1 VTHGKRFRR
10 FVIYEKAWLELFASF
25 QSGRCFDFAAGIGSD
40 KLSRLLLRMTWA
52 GKTAIILAE
61 SSAAG
66 DGRSGASG
74 EAECGRDLSG
84 RGGRAAVVP

>member
-1 VTHGKRFRR
+1 MVGVGISLSFLTLPLWSYALHH
-10 FVIYEKAWLELFASF
+10 LFASF
-25 QSGRCFDFAAGIGSD
+25 QSGRCFNFAVSIGSD

-52 GKTAIILAE
+52 EKNAIILAE

-66 DGRSGASG
+66 DGRSGASR

-84 RGGRAAVVP
+84 RGG

>member
-25 QSGRCFDFAAGIGSD
+25 QSSRCFDFAAGIGSD